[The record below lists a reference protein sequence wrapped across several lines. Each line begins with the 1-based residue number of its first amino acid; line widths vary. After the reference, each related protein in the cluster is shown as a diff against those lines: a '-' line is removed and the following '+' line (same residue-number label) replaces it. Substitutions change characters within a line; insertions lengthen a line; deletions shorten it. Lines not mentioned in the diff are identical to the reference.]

1 MVNSEAFANRLQKIL
16 TYYELTASSFAERI
30 DVGRASISHIL
41 SGRNK
46 PSLDFVMKIVKEF
59 SEVELYWL
67 INGKGHFPKSTPV
80 SPPTEKA
87 HSKKEE
93 ISVSQKTTSQKVMSS
108 VNGSAEISKVIIFYK
123 DGRFEVFDTQ
133 N

>member
-1 MVNSEAFANRLQKIL
+1 MINNEAFANRLQKIL
-16 TYYELTASSFAERI
+16 SYYELTASSFAERI

-67 INGKGHFPKSTPV
+67 INGKGHFPKSTSV
-80 SPPTEKA
+80 SPPIEKTQ
-87 HSKKEE
+87 SKKEE
-93 ISVSQKTTSQKVMSS
+93 ISVSQKVMGS
-108 VNGSAEISKVIIFYK
+108 VNNSNEISKVIIFYK
-123 DGRFEVFDTQ
+123 DGRFEVFDEQ

>member
-1 MVNSEAFANRLQKIL
+1 MVNSEAFANRLQKVL
-16 TYYELTASSFAERI
+16 SYYELTASSFAERI

-67 INGKGHFPKSTPV
+67 INGKGHFPKSTNV
-80 SPPTEKA
+80 SQPLEKQ
-87 HSKKEE
+87 KPQKEE
-93 ISVSQKTTSQKVMSS
+93 VSVSQNTTSQKVMRS
-108 VNGSAEISKVIIFYK
+108 VDNSAEISKVIIFYK
-123 DGRFEVFDTQ
+123 DGRFEVFDEQ